1 MPSRVSG
8 TSPSSQPQPSNGER
22 AAPRTSEYPAGP
34 RHIYRRPENGPAGR
48 PPSLPGSAGLAPRTG
63 TGVAA
68 AASGQSPAGSRQRAL
83 ADALPGRMP
92 GASPPGSPGQ
102 HALNAVK
109 AGQHPGRVAFALGID
124 DPAIDSSLKNVA
136 ALMRSS
142 DPELR
147 ELAEKADLH
156 PDAAYPIEYAA
167 AHGPALA
174 AVRAGEPVFAVIER
188 MGISD
193 PDLAAPLKNLAVL
206 VRSGDPA
213 QRQFAQ
219 NADLSDPAQH
229 QVLERLAAHGP
240 AAAAVKAGEPLSAV
254 AQTMGIS
261 DPLLH
266 NDLKNL
272 AALTGSTDPAL
283 QRFAQNAD
291 LNDPTVRKDL
301 QKLAAH
307 GPAMAAVKA
316 GEPLPAVL
324 EHTGISDPLL
334 KNDLKNMAALVHSDS
349 AGLRALA
356 QQLRPGFGD
365 PEARHHLARLEGVVV
380 KHLAVQAVLGG
391 EPAAAVFERMGI
403 GQPQHRM
410 QLEAAEQR
418 APAERAHAAR
428 LKNVAALAS
437 AGDPAVT
444 ARANE
449 LLQMADGGSAA
460 AARRLEEVTAR
471 TVAADA
477 MRGGESVSSAANRMG
492 ISSPDLRAELET
504 RHREG
509 QNQVPLAFRRG
520 QRLPPII
527 E

>member
-1 MPSRVSG
+1 MPSRISG
-8 TSPSSQPQPSNGER
+8 RSPSSQPQPPSGET
-22 AAPRTSEYPAGP
+22 APRTTELPAGA
-34 RHIYRRPENGPAGR
+34 RHIYRRPENSPTGR
-48 PPSLPGSAGLAPRTG
+48 PPALPASAGLAPR
-63 TGVAA
+63 
-68 AASGQSPAGSRQRAL
+68 ASPGSAPAPSGASPAGSRQRAR
-83 ADALPGRMP
+83 ADALPG
-92 GASPPGSPGQ
+92 GAPGSSPTDPPGQ
-102 HALNAVK
+102 HALNAVR
-109 AGQHPGRVAFALGID
+109 AGHPPGKVAFALDIA
-124 DPAIDSSLKNVA
+124 DPAIQNSLKNVA

-147 ELAEKADLH
+147 QLAEKADLH
-156 PDAAYPIEYAA
+156 PDAAYPIQYAA

-174 AVRAGEPVFAVIER
+174 AVRAGEPVYAVLER

-193 PDLAAPLKNLAVL
+193 PDLAAPLKNVAVL

-219 NADLSDPAQH
+219 NADLGDPAQDK
-229 QVLERLAAHGP
+229 VLERMAAHGP
-240 AAAAVKAGEPLSAV
+240 AAASVKAGETPSAV
-254 AQTMGIS
+254 AGTMGIS
-261 DPLLH
+261 DPLLK

-272 AALTGSTDPAL
+272 AALAGSADPAL
-283 QRFAQNAD
+283 QRFAQSAD
-291 LNDPTVRKDL
+291 LGDPAARKGL

-324 EHTGISDPLL
+324 AQVGISDPLL
-334 KNDLKNMAALVHSDS
+334 KNDLKNMAALVHSGS

-380 KHLAVQAVLGG
+380 KHLAVQAVLAG

-403 GQPQHRM
+403 GQPQHRA
-410 QLEAAEQR
+410 QLEAVEQR

-471 TVAADA
+471 SVAADA
-477 MRGGESVSSAANRMG
+477 VKGGESVPSVANRMG
-492 ISSPDLRAELET
+492 IARPDLLAELQA
-504 RHREG
+504 HHGEG
-509 QNQVPLAFRRG
+509 RNRIIRG
-520 QRLPPII
+520 AQALPTII